1 MAYYL
6 ERDALEAV
14 ALGGCFFGSG
24 GGGTLTSAQH
34 LLENFVQGDYYP
46 TTKVKVVSVDEAMV
60 GDAVMVAY
68 MGAPEAINEVQYP
81 EGPVMAAQQVQKR
94 LLEQGRELA
103 YVVAPESGALG
114 FTVACLVAAKLGLA
128 VLDADGAGRAVPEL
142 PMLTYAMAG
151 ISPRPAF
158 LVSQE
163 GLCVE
168 LDVTPRP
175 NGRNADATHQQDVAV
190 IVEQMMRPI
199 VGNTDFKQFG
209 GLAMWV
215 MQPEQ
220 IKKALPITGTLQRA
234 LVLGQAL
241 RSGELVTAPAVVAFL
256 REKFSLFATVLFSG
270 ECQSISLNTNGGFDL
285 GQVCITHGQQQCTV
299 VYENESL
306 LAWDNTQAAPLAMA
320 PDSLNYFVAGS
331 GQPVYSNG
339 DLMVEG
345 DLNPQVRGRLFSII
359 GVQAAIPLRER
370 HGIIFQSFTQLLGE
384 MGYLGAYVPLPVA
397 ACTNITEEN

>member
-6 ERDALEAV
+6 GQAALQAV

-34 LLENFVQGDYYP
+34 LLSNFSKGDYYP
-46 TTKVKVVSVDEAMV
+46 TDQVKVVSVAEADA

-68 MGAPEAINEVQYP
+68 MGAPEAINQVQYP
-81 EGPVMAAQQVQKR
+81 EGPVMAAQQVQQR
-94 LLEQGRELA
+94 LAEQGRTLA

-158 LVSQE
+158 LVSQD

-168 LDVTPRP
+168 LDVTPRA
-175 NGRNADATHQQDVAV
+175 NSRNADAMHQQDVAV

-199 VGNTDFKQFG
+199 VGNADFKQFG

-215 MQPEQ
+215 MRPEQ
-220 IKKALPITGTLQRA
+220 IATALPITGTLHRA
-234 LVLGQAL
+234 MVFGQAL
-241 RSGELVTAPAVVAFL
+241 QQGKLLNAQQVVEFL
-256 REKFSLFATVLFSG
+256 QQEFSLFAKVLFSG
-270 ECQSISLNTNGGFDL
+270 ECQSVSLNTTGGFDL
-285 GQVCITHGQQQCTV
+285 GQVSVVQGVQQCTV

-306 LAWDNTQAAPLAMA
+306 LAWDSQRAAPLAMA
-320 PDSLNYFVAGS
+320 PDSLNYFVAGD
-331 GQPVYSNG
+331 GQAVYSNG
-339 DLMVEG
+339 DLMDDNELV
-345 DLNPQVRGRLFSII
+345 PSVRGRCFSVI
-359 GVQAAIPLRER
+359 GVEAAAPLRER
-370 HGIIFQSFTQLLGE
+370 NGIIFQSFKELLGQ
-384 MGYLGAYVPLPVA
+384 MGYLGAYVPLSLTIPSAVA
-397 ACTNITEEN
+397 GAQ